1 MKIKYNEIEKVIEI
15 NDDLK
20 NHYFSMKIFMTLN
33 LLNAVSILLL
43 LYLNKTGIGF
53 FEIIWLILGIPSLI
67 VLYQYIFK
75 RTTKEKISIV
85 EISGLE
91 EKSILGRSRF
101 SIKLLNGKKR
111 ELSELETQAEFNELK
126 KMFTEIG
133 ISY

>member
-1 MKIKYNEIEKVIEI
+1 MKIKYNEIEKTIEI

-20 NHYFSMKIFMTLN
+20 NHYFSMKILMTLN
-33 LLNAVSILLL
+33 SLSLVSSLLNV
-43 LYLNKTGIGF
+43 YKTGIVGF
-53 FEIIWLILGIPSLI
+53 QEIIWFTLGIASLI
-67 VLYQYIFK
+67 ILYQLIFK
-75 RTTKEKISIV
+75 RITKEKISIA

-126 KMFTEIG
+126 KMFNEIG

>member
-20 NHYFSMKIFMTLN
+20 NHYFSMKILMTLN
-33 LLNAVSILLL
+33 SLSLVSSLLNV
-43 LYLNKTGIGF
+43 YKTGIVGF
-53 FEIIWLILGIPSLI
+53 QEIIWFTLGIASLI
-67 VLYQYIFK
+67 ILYQYIFK
-75 RTTKEKISIV
+75 RTTKEKISIA

-111 ELSELETQAEFNELK
+111 ELSELKTQAEFNELK
-126 KMFTEIG
+126 KMFNEIG